1 LSGLSASLALAPGGR
16 VSFSVS
22 FAPQTSGAVSGNIAV
37 SSDAANSS
45 LNVPLA
51 GTGVTPGS
59 VVSSPSSL
67 GFGTVQVN
75 TSKTLSATV
84 TNSGG
89 TSVTISQAT
98 ATGTGYGLG
107 NFSVPL
113 TLSAGQSKT
122 FSVTFAPQSSGSA
135 SGSVSIIS
143 DASDPTMNVPLSGTG
158 ATPGT
163 LGANPGSLSFGNVQV
178 GSSQTLQ
185 ETVSNSGGSSVTITQ
200 ANVPSGF
207 TVTGLTLPAT
217 VGAGQSTSFSV
228 KFSPQSGGPAS
239 GNLSIIS
246 DASNPTLSVPLS
258 GSGTTPGSLAPSPAS
273 LSFGSVQVGD
283 TKSLQETLTNS
294 GGSTVSVTQAN
305 STNAAFVVS
314 GLTLPLT
321 LGAGQ
326 SASFNVSFNPQSGGP
341 ASGKVSVLSDASN
354 STLDISLSGTG
365 TTPGVLGVTSSSLSF
380 GSVAI
385 NSTGSKTESLTNSGG
400 TAVKVSQANVTGTGF
415 SITGLALPLTLNPGQ
430 SFTFGVNFAPT
441 SAGSVSGS
449 IGFVSDASNPNL
461 SVTLSG
467 TGASV
472 GQLTVSPATLSFG
485 SVIVGQN
492 KTMSAT
498 LSATGANVTI
508 SSEIGRAH
516 V

>member
-1 LSGLSASLALAPGGR
+1 QVSASDLNFSVSGISVPLTLAPGQSVAVAVTFAPTSSGADSGSVSIIVTVSTSGGGHKGKGGHSLTAAASTSTTATVAVSGTGVMTGQLAAAPASIDFGKVQINSSPQVVTGTLTNSGGTSVNINTATITGAGFTLSGLSSSLALAPGGS

-37 SSDAANSS
+37 
-45 LNVPLA
+45 
-51 GTGVTPGS
+51 
-59 VVSSPSSL
+59 
-67 GFGTVQVN
+67 
-75 TSKTLSATV
+75 
-84 TNSGG
+84 
-89 TSVTISQAT
+89 
-98 ATGTGYGLG
+98 
-107 NFSVPL
+107 
-113 TLSAGQSKT
+113 
-122 FSVTFAPQSSGSA
+122 
-135 SGSVSIIS
+135 IS

-228 KFSPQSGGPAS
+228 KFSPQAGGPAS

-246 DASNPTLSVPLS
+246 DASNPTLGVSLS
-258 GSGTTPGSLAPSPAS
+258 GSGTTPGSLAASPAS
-273 LSFGSVQVGD
+273 LSFGTVQVGD

-354 STLDISLSGTG
+354 STLDISLS
-365 TTPGVLGVTSSSLSF
+365 
-380 GSVAI
+380 
-385 NSTGSKTESLTNSGG
+385 
-400 TAVKVSQANVTGTGF
+400 
-415 SITGLALPLTLNPGQ
+415 
-430 SFTFGVNFAPT
+430 
-441 SAGSVSGS
+441 
-449 IGFVSDASNPNL
+449 
-461 SVTLSG
+461 
-467 TGASV
+467 
-472 GQLTVSPATLSFG
+472 
-485 SVIVGQN
+485 
-492 KTMSAT
+492 
-498 LSATGANVTI
+498 
-508 SSEIGRAH
+508 
-516 V
+516 